1 MPVVGETTDL
11 AQVFLMTS
19 DLDRSRA
26 FSEALGF
33 EVAEERS
40 RSVEF
45 DTGAARL
52 KLEADFDPD
61 TLSAFSLSPSRDPR
75 GDGAIVV
82 VEVPDADEV
91 AGRTE
96 DARAAH
102 GGKVLAGPR
111 DVNWGRC
118 LLLVS
123 DPDGYTLELSQ
134 PL

>member
-1 MPVVGETTDL
+1 MDL
-11 AQVFLMTS
+11 TQVFLMTS
-19 DLDRSRA
+19 DLTRSRA
-26 FSEALGF
+26 FYDALGF
-33 EVAEERS
+33 EVAAEGS

-61 TLSAFSLSPSRDPR
+61 TLSVFGLSPPGDSR
-75 GDGAIVV
+75 GDGVVVV
-82 VEVPDADEV
+82 VEVPDADEL
-91 AGRTE
+91 AERAE
-96 DARAAH
+96 DATAAH
-102 GGKVLAGPR
+102 GGEVLAGPR
-111 DVNWGRC
+111 DVDWGRR

>member
-1 MPVVGETTDL
+1 MDL
-11 AQVFLMTS
+11 TQVFLMTS
-19 DLDRSRA
+19 DLTRSRA
-26 FSEALGF
+26 FYDALGF
-33 EVAEERS
+33 EVAAEGS

-61 TLSAFSLSPSRDPR
+61 TLSAFGLSPPGDSR
-75 GDGAIVV
+75 GDGVVVV
-82 VEVPDADEV
+82 VEVPDADEL
-91 AGRTE
+91 AERAE
-96 DARAAH
+96 DATAAH
-102 GGKVLAGPR
+102 GGEVLAGPR
-111 DVNWGRC
+111 DVDWGRR

>member
-1 MPVVGETTDL
+1 MDL

-26 FSEALGF
+26 FYEALGF
-33 EVAEERS
+33 EVAEEGS

-52 KLEADFDPD
+52 KLEADFDAD
-61 TLSAFSLSPSRDPR
+61 TLSAFGLSPPGESR
-75 GDGAIVV
+75 GDGVV
-82 VEVPDADEV
+82 VVIEVPDADAV
-91 AGRTE
+91 ADRAD
-96 DARAAH
+96 DATAAH
-102 GGKVLAGPR
+102 GGEVLAGPR
-111 DVNWGRC
+111 DVEWGRR
-118 LLLVS
+118 LLLVA